1 MQHHEQNI
9 SWPTPSYYSEENP
22 MTQQLIK
29 KPIASRAF
37 GSVAAAEGTLRRL
50 RSAGIPNDHVTVICP
65 AKFQHQLS
73 TNLAHVETPPEGN
86 GETITKGGVVGATLG
101 GMALATAALAG
112 LGTGGAAL
120 VLIGGGAIAGG
131 FSNLIVSKG
140 YQVEAD
146 DHITKAVERG
156 CPRQTNLL
164 VRLVSRCNTHT
175 RTATRSRMPARE

>member
-1 MQHHEQNI
+1 
-9 SWPTPSYYSEENP
+9 
-22 MTQQLIK
+22 MTQLIK

-37 GSVAAAEGTLRRL
+37 GSVAAAEGTLQRL

-73 TNLAHVETPPEGN
+73 TNLAHVETPPEGT

-156 CPRQTNLL
+156 WIVISVETADET
-164 VRLVSRCNTHT
+164 VSADDAADGIFEMGEGETLDAILT
-175 RTATRSRMPARE
+175 